1 MRSQISMMD
10 LLSLG
15 GDHRRA
21 FQIPTPESAKQKEL
35 SGLSEVQDRLEN
47 LLRAFRAES
56 LNHFEGR
63 LCGGQCSKILTGL
76 GTHEPSSMKIGSP
89 LEKSLQTP
97 PVTSSLLL
105 HSCHDRH
112 VLNWPSSVWV
122 ILSSSTVSLLLGQH

>member
-1 MRSQISMMD
+1 MMD

-21 FQIPTPESAKQKEL
+21 FQIPTPESAKQREL

-56 LNHFEGR
+56 LNHFEDR

-89 LEKSLQTP
+89 LEKSVQTP
-97 PVTSSLLL
+97 PVTS
-105 HSCHDRH
+105 RG
-112 VLNWPSSVWV
+112 VPSPAF
-122 ILSSSTVSLLLGQH
+122 LP